1 MNLLIK
7 LFSSSYEELWK
18 AIIRPNRDEYT
29 QKDLGPERFILK
41 QKYYKRSD
49 FTLKNKRN
57 IKLKCSFWEPYDE
70 EREYPLLPCVVYLH
84 GNSSSRCEA
93 LLVLKYLLPLNITVF
108 AFDFAGCGQSEG
120 EYISLGWYET
130 LDVECIINYLRRSNK
145 VSSIGLWGRS
155 MGAVTSLIYASKDQS
170 MSGIFLDSPFFSLN
184 LLIDEFSKEKV
195 PFPNFFV
202 KQVVNT
208 LKETIKEKGEFN
220 IDDIEPV
227 KFAKKCFVP
236 AFFSHGKDDT
246 FVNMHHCKDLY
257 NEYAGEKNILLV
269 DGEHN
274 SLRPNTLSEKV
285 ADFFYNALKCKYI
298 RELNDYCQGF
308 KLIYN
313 DCNFITPKGDK
324 ENTIKN
330 MIKNIKKSKSVNC
343 RNNGD
348 TVPVGEMDIE
358 EPILDNN
365 IVKDKTSDY
374 YDSKNENN
382 YNNNTTEYKFRI
394 YRNNDLNSDY
404 FKNNIIKTK
413 NSDNIINIKTI
424 SNMSNYKKIKKD
436 KINTKTIAN
445 MTNYKKIKKQKNK
458 IKKTK
463 KTKKS
468 VCPLTT
474 SKKEQYHYQIFSKLE
489 GKNNIST
496 SESNFLKYKL
506 LNKEN
511 LMIHAQKKNNEEKKY
526 IRIIGKES
534 NQIND
539 NKCNSVYNM
548 NVYNSNTY
556 KFDGDI
562 FSQKVKLNFINQNI
576 ETNYTFSQQN
586 TRYLSPTP
594 YVDQSQMITNISY
607 NNNSSMSP
615 SSYVMNRS
623 LQKDMF
629 SLYPKY
635 SYNNLY
641 KSGYDISLNACN
653 VYNSQT
659 TINGYRYNY

>member
-18 AIIRPNRDEYT
+18 AIIRPYRDEYT
-29 QKDLGPERFILK
+29 KKDLGPERFILK
-41 QKYYKRSD
+41 QKYYKRTD
-49 FTLKNKRN
+49 FTLNNKRN

-108 AFDFAGCGQSEG
+108 SFDFAGCGQSEG

-184 LLIDEFSKEKV
+184 LLIDEFSREKV

-208 LKETIKEKGEFN
+208 LKETVKEKGEFN

-236 AFFSHGKDDT
+236 AFFSHGKNDT

-274 SLRPNTLSEKV
+274 SLRPNILNEKG
-285 ADFFYNALKCKYI
+285 AEFFYNALKCKYI
-298 RELNDYCQGF
+298 RELNDYCNGF

-313 DCNFITPKGDK
+313 DRNFITPKGDK
-324 ENTIKN
+324 ENT
-330 MIKNIKKSKSVNC
+330 IKKSKSVNC

-358 EPILDNN
+358 EPSLDKK
-365 IVKDKTSDY
+365 IGKDKNSDY
-374 YDSKNENN
+374 FDSKNDNN
-382 YNNNTTEYKFRI
+382 CNNNKTEKYKYI
-394 YRNNDLNSDY
+394 YKNNDLNSDY
-404 FKNNIIKTK
+404 FKNNTIKTK
-413 NSDNIINIKTI
+413 NSDNIINIKAI
-424 SNMSNYKKIKKD
+424 SNMSNYTNIKKD
-436 KINTKTIAN
+436 KNKIKTIAN
-445 MTNYKKIKKQKNK
+445 ISNYKKNKKNK
-458 IKKTK
+458 INIKKIK

-474 SKKEQYHYQIFSKLE
+474 SKKEQYHFQIFSKLE
-489 GKNNIST
+489 SKNNTST

-506 LNKEN
+506 LSKEN
-511 LMIHAQKKNNEEKKY
+511 LMIHAQKKNNEDKKY
-526 IRIIGKES
+526 IRIVGKES
-534 NQIND
+534 NQINNNNNQCD
-539 NKCNSVYNM
+539 SLYNM
-548 NVYNSNTY
+548 NVYNCNTY
-556 KFDGDI
+556 KFDGNI
-562 FSQKVKLNFINQNI
+562 FSQKVKLNLINQNI

-586 TRYLSPTP
+586 TRYLYPSPS

-607 NNNSSMSP
+607 NNNRSMSP
-615 SSYVMNRS
+615 SSYVMNS
-623 LQKDMF
+623 SQQKDMF
-629 SLYPKY
+629 SLYPKN

-641 KSGYDISLNACN
+641 KSGYELSLNDYN

-659 TINGYRYNY
+659 TINDYRYNY